1 MELLLQIFGGV
12 LLGSIIVAIIAIM
25 IACFRVSSACSREE
39 ERQELERSLKAKKGN
54 KK

>member
-1 MELLLQIFGGV
+1 MELLLQIFIGV
-12 LLGSIIVAIIAIM
+12 LVGAVIISILAIM

-39 ERQELERSLKAKKGN
+39 ERQALERSLKAKKGN